1 MSFMNIKAWHFA
13 PADKRLRHGD
23 ERPIRRNVRMWALPK
38 GRALNLCHHGMH
50 GSVNIIDALEY
61 APGPVLSWCE
71 FGGEILSGSDKLCA
85 EWRRPLWII
94 DATPMLWEWARWC
107 ALQVAH
113 LWDMPDIVREYMETG
128 DESKRAAAGDAAW
141 AAAWA
146 AAGDAAWAAARAA
159 ARDAAWDA
167 AWAAARDAAR
177 AAARDAAGAAAWAA
191 ARDAQRTRMLVLLHE
206 AGAPQEDD

>member
-1 MSFMNIKAWHFA
+1 MAIVKAWHFA
-13 PADKRLRHGD
+13 TANRRLRYGD
-23 ERPIRRNVRMWALPK
+23 DRLIRRNVRMWARPK

-94 DATPMLWEWARWC
+94 DATPILQEWARWC

-113 LWDMPDIVREYMETG
+113 LWDMPDIVREYLDTG
-128 DESKRAAAGDAAW
+128 DESK
-141 AAAWA
+141 
-146 AAGDAAWAAARAA
+146 
-159 ARDAAWDA
+159 
-167 AWAAARDAAR
+167 
-177 AAARDAAGAAAWAA
+177 RDAAGAAARCAAWDAAWDADRAA
-191 ARDAQRTRMLVLLHE
+191 ARAAQRTRMLVLLHE
-206 AGAPQEDD
+206 AGAPKEILT